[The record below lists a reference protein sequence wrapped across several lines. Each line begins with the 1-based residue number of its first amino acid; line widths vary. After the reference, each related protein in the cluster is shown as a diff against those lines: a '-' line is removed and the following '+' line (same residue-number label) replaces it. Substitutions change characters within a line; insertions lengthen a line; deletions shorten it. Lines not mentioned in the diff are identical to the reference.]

1 MYRASLA
8 APDDFDGWRAKAR
21 GFALAGVDPADIVWQ
36 VGGDDGDLFASDAP
50 PPVAA
55 EGAFGVPRA
64 FVDLAQSAIL
74 HRDPQRFALLYAL
87 LMQLRDRP
95 GTMED
100 KADPLLRRI
109 EGLAKAVRRDIHK
122 MRAFVQIGRA
132 HV

>member
-1 MYRASLA
+1 M
-8 APDDFDGWRAKAR
+8 
-21 GFALAGVDPADIVWQ
+21 
-36 VGGDDGDLFASDAP
+36 
-50 PPVAA
+50 
-55 EGAFGVPRA
+55 PRA

-87 LMQLRDRP
+87 LIQLRDRP

-122 MRAFVQIGRA
+122 MRAFVRFRALGAAIVRIVRRRDRERTQISSFLSGARKKSLEGIPR
-132 HV
+132 VLG